1 MVVLAALLIGCAAG
15 VSRHV
20 VRAASVARSVRMSMS
35 EEDPDQKFD
44 MRTLSMREKVSTYA
58 RPPEDSELLS
68 EAWKENDPDVNESD
82 GLSLTGVL
90 GGIGLLIGLLAF
102 AQIPVG
108 DQNVSIPA
116 NDPSKVPITN
126 FVKIL
131 D

>member
-1 MVVLAALLIGCAAG
+1 
-15 VSRHV
+15 
-20 VRAASVARSVRMSMS
+20 
-35 EEDPDQKFD
+35 
-44 MRTLSMREKVSTYA
+44 MREKVSTYA